1 MLRTIIL
8 LAVSFLAL
16 FALPATVS
24 AEKVTRTVVFEV
36 PDIHDDFCGAKID
49 FRICKCA
56 RHGEMCNDIGRE
68 RHVAQYL
75 LNARYQAHVAA
86 LRAQFAASCAAAGGR
101 FRTDRCEYTEKTDKE
116 KECLP
121 KDFDLQWKKYSDIDD
136 AIPANERSFEAKRV
150 HEVGEQLKK
159 VRASI
164 YVLERDIEM
173 NRLMLQELREYRK
186 AVASNLKVNLLKSFW
201 RLAWLT
207 YDTSAGAA
215 APMRFGADGT
225 FLLQGGTDLG
235 RSFAK
240 LFTDDLAHGQQ
251 LAILAKLARE
261 SMGGN
266 SKYAFDTTTL
276 DGKIGAVSMT
286 TLIASLENIGS
297 PVEAAK
303 EMFQEI
309 TKQSLP
315 SVEVQLSEADIKLLA
330 GQYDKTKLLD
340 DALQEASRKRAQ
352 MDRVRDDLLRDRET
366 LAAEFAD
373 WESKER
379 DRVRNSLTDAC
390 KK

>member
-1 MLRTIIL
+1 MPRTII
-8 LAVSFLAL
+8 FLTACL
-16 FALPATVS
+16 VAAFAFPGIVS
-24 AEKVTRTVVFEV
+24 AEKVMRTVMFEA

-49 FRICKCA
+49 YRICKCA
-56 RHGEMCNDIGRE
+56 RHGEMCKDIGRE
-68 RHVAQYL
+68 RNVAQYI
-75 LNARYQAHVAA
+75 LNARYHAHVAV

-101 FRTDRCEYTEKTDKE
+101 FRTDRCEYTEMTEKE
-116 KECLP
+116 KECIP
-121 KDFDLQWKKYSDIDD
+121 KDFETAWKKYSDIDD

-150 HEVGEQLKK
+150 HEVGGKLKN

-240 LFTDDLAHGQQ
+240 LFVDDLAHGQQ

-261 SMGGN
+261 SMGNN

-315 SVEVQLSEADIKLLA
+315 NVEVQLSKADIELLA
-330 GQYDKTKLLD
+330 SQYDKTKALD
-340 DALQEASRKRAQ
+340 DALQEASRKRAE
-352 MDRVRDDLLRDRET
+352 MDRVRDDLLRERET
-366 LAAEFAD
+366 LTEEFVD

>member
-1 MLRTIIL
+1 M
-8 LAVSFLAL
+8 
-16 FALPATVS
+16 
-24 AEKVTRTVVFEV
+24 RTVMFEA

-49 FRICKCA
+49 YRICKCA
-56 RHGEMCNDIGRE
+56 RHGEMCKDIGRE
-68 RHVAQYL
+68 RNVAQYI
-75 LNARYQAHVAA
+75 LNARYHAHVAV

-101 FRTDRCEYTEKTDKE
+101 FRTDRCEYTEMTEKE
-116 KECLP
+116 KECIP
-121 KDFDLQWKKYSDIDD
+121 KDFETAWKKYSDIDD

-150 HEVGEQLKK
+150 HEVGGKLKN

-240 LFTDDLAHGQQ
+240 LFVDDLAHGQQ

-261 SMGGN
+261 SMGNN

-315 SVEVQLSEADIKLLA
+315 NVEVQLSKADIELLA
-330 GQYDKTKLLD
+330 SQYDKTKALD
-340 DALQEASRKRAQ
+340 DALQEASRKRAE
-352 MDRVRDDLLRDRET
+352 MDRVRDDLLRERET
-366 LAAEFAD
+366 LTEEFVD